1 MRNSAVGEKKRRKLT
16 QRVQFKFMLAF
27 FTLIV
32 ALLAVMDTYPIIAS
46 RDLVFSEKQSSLTG
60 QTAVIAASLSSLDTL
75 TSDSVGQVMSL
86 LDVAGLERIVVTDA
100 SARTVYDSASTSE
113 VGKYALLSEISL
125 ALEGESVFWSRFGDG
140 VFTSRAALPVYSGAG
155 LSGAVYICELDT
167 AQAELILSVQ
177 SRLWMISLVCLMA
190 AMALTVVFSRA
201 LTARITRLAQAMR
214 VVRGGDYEHR
224 IKPEGNDE
232 LTELSEE
239 FNDMTERL
247 QATEA
252 ERRRFVSDA
261 SHELKTPLAAIRL
274 LADSIIQSSDMDEAT
289 MREFVADIGSE
300 AERLQR
306 TSEKLL
312 DLSRRD
318 AGAPRDIERVDLG
331 EAAAA
336 TSRLIEPLAADMSVS
351 VSCEAEEG
359 CFVLASEDELYRI
372 VFNLAENAV
381 KYNVEGGEV
390 KISAARRGARVVLA
404 VEDTGIGIPEED
416 MPHIFERF
424 YRVDKARSREKGGS
438 GLGLSIVHDAV
449 VSLGGE
455 IDVAA
460 RPERGTRFTV
470 SFPAAPE
477 EDGGGSV

>member
-1 MRNSAVGEKKRRKLT
+1 
-16 QRVQFKFMLAF
+16 MLAF
-27 FTLIV
+27 FTLIA

-46 RDLVFSEKQSSLTG
+46 RDLVFSEKRSSLTG
-60 QTAVIAASLSSLDTL
+60 QTAVIASSLSSLDAL
-75 TSDSVGQVMSL
+75 TGDSVGQVMAL
-86 LDVAGLERIVVTDA
+86 LDVSGLERILVTDEN
-100 SARTVYDSASTSE
+100 ARTVYDSASPSA
-113 VGKYALLSEISL
+113 VGQYALLSEIAL
-125 ALEGESVFWSRFGDG
+125 ALGGRSVFWSRFGDG
-140 VFTSRAALPVYSGAG
+140 AFTSRAALPVYSGAG
-155 LSGAVYICELDT
+155 LSGAVYICEQDT

-201 LTARITRLAQAMR
+201 LTSRITRLAEAMR
-214 VVRGGDYEHR
+214 VVRGGDYAHR

-239 FNDMTERL
+239 FNDLTERL
-247 QATEA
+247 QTTEA

-274 LADSIIQSSDMDEAT
+274 LADSITQSEGMDAAT
-289 MREFVADIGSE
+289 VREFVSDIASE

-318 AGAPRDIERVDLG
+318 AGAPRELTRVDLG

-336 TSRLIEPLAADMSVS
+336 TARLLAPLAGDMSVA
-351 VSCEAEEG
+351 VSCTAGEG

-381 KYNVEGGEV
+381 KYNVEGGSVSLDVE
-390 KISAARRGARVVLA
+390 RRGARVLLT

-449 VSLGGE
+449 VALGGE
-455 IDVAA
+455 IGVSA
-460 RPERGTRFTV
+460 REGGGTRFAV

-477 EDGGGSV
+477 EEGGGSV